1 MSILF
6 NGVPHVV
13 AKLKSEGKP
22 KTSNCWHAP
31 TNVHNPKVL
40 QSRVNRQRVE
50 AKAFKNKNGACITVY
65 KNHSGKSCGRTLE
78 QVLSSINR

>member
-1 MSILF
+1 MPILF

-50 AKAFKNKNGACITVY
+50 AKAFKNKNGTCITVY